1 MTAINGSSSAP
12 LESQAEDDTYHLIEP
27 RLPQKRDEKN
37 PSLNSLGMELILM
50 IFNIIHRESP
60 ASLKSLALVSSH
72 YHHAARYCQNQ
83 KVRLDIS
90 GEKKDVLQRRL
101 TYIEQGGFLPA
112 IRRIKVRGVEDDL
125 GNIEAVAQ
133 LLHKATGLR
142 DLDWKNKGAPDSSVG
157 VPEQVLTA
165 IQSRNTVRLHTDAVL
180 NYYRLPTTVPPPPY
194 TAPLARGS
202 ENLHSLRMCFTYV
215 SVERCLEMVQRV
227 RDILLS
233 SPNIR
238 KLTVDYGRPDGG
250 CVRYGPLKEYT
261 GFGFVDGQRPSALE
275 ELKLGKYIFGSI
287 PTPDLGDNFFPP
299 TNVGYPGKG
308 EEEDYWA
315 ETFDWSRLR
324 KLDTEQHTF
333 ALRVAPKLSALE
345 EASLG
350 VVSDPKIIREFYDT
364 VPNSL
369 SAIEIHQFDAL
380 GVDGIIRHASKLRT
394 LGIHQRQSRDWSEHT
409 IDAPS
414 LLEIQK
420 ACPLIEAL
428 DLDIKREGDWPYE
441 ILDILAGFRNLRRL
455 TLWFELGWVGHEPFD
470 VVQPVVNYSAVDTL
484 FTYVNSKRPSNS
496 KPLKE
501 MKVYCGCLR
510 PIRGYPSQEGLWPRK
525 NTSSYLCQLSERDDQ
540 APDGVFHITCP
551 MLTDDEN
558 ILLQKMRTEN
568 VEVPKEQS
576 RALTVA
582 LNGPIPFTGRRR
594 S

>member
-12 LESQAEDDTYHLIEP
+12 LEDQAEKDFCHLIEP
-27 RLPQKRDEKN
+27 RLPQKRDENK
-37 PSLNSLGMELILM
+37 PSLNSLGMELILI
-50 IFNIIHRESP
+50 IFKIVHRESP

-83 KVRLDIS
+83 KVRLHIS
-90 GEKKDVLQRRL
+90 EEKKDVLQRRL
-101 TYIEQGGFLPA
+101 AYLEQGGFLPA

-125 GNIEAVAQ
+125 ENIEAVAQ
-133 LLHKATGLR
+133 FLQKATGLT
-142 DLDWKNKGAPDSSVG
+142 DLDWANKGAPDSSVG

-165 IQSRNTVRLHTDAVL
+165 IQSRSTVRLHTDAVL
-180 NYYRLPTTVPPPPY
+180 NYYRQPTTEPPPPY

-202 ENLHSLRMCFTYV
+202 ENLHSLRMRFTYV
-215 SVERCLEMVQRV
+215 SVERCLEMVQNV

-250 CVRYGPLKEYT
+250 CVRYGPPKEYT

-275 ELKLGKYIFGSI
+275 ELNLGKYIFGSI
-287 PTPDLGDNFFPP
+287 TSELGDVFPP

-308 EEEDYWA
+308 QEEDYWV

-324 KLDTEQHTF
+324 KLDTKQHTF

-350 VVSDPKIIREFYDT
+350 VVSNPKIIREFYDT
-364 VPNSL
+364 VPNFL
-369 SAIEIHQFDAL
+369 HAIEIHQFDAL
-380 GVDGIIRHASKLRT
+380 GVDGIIRHASKLKS

-470 VVQPVVNYSAVDTL
+470 AVQPVVNYSAVETL
-484 FTYVNSKRPSNS
+484 LTYLNSKRPPNS

-501 MKVYCGCLR
+501 LKVYCGCLR
-510 PIRGYPSQEGLWPRK
+510 PIRGYPSSEGLWPRK
-525 NTSSYLCQLSERDDQ
+525 NTSSYICRLSERDDQ
-540 APDGVFHITCP
+540 APNGVFHITCP

-558 ILLQKMRTEN
+558 TLLQKMRTEN
-568 VEVPKEQS
+568 VEMPKKQS
-576 RALTVA
+576 RALRVA
-582 LNGPIPFTGRRR
+582 LNGPVPFTARKMF
-594 S
+594 

>member
-1 MTAINGSSSAP
+1 MSAINGSSSAP
-12 LESQAEDDTYHLIEP
+12 LEDQAEGNTCHLIEP
-27 RLPQKRDEKN
+27 RLPQNRDENK
-37 PSLNSLGMELILM
+37 PSLNSLEMELILI
-50 IFNIIHRESP
+50 IFKIVHRESP

-83 KVRLDIS
+83 KIYLHIS

-101 TYIEQGGFLPA
+101 AYIEQGGFLPA

-125 GNIEAVAQ
+125 ENIEAVAQ
-133 LLHKATGLR
+133 FLQKATGLR
-142 DLDWKNKGAPDSSVG
+142 DLDWANKGAPDSSVG
-157 VPEQVLTA
+157 VPEQVLIA
-165 IQSRNTVRLHTDAVL
+165 LQSKSTVRLHTDAVL
-180 NYYRLPTTVPPPPY
+180 NYYRLPTTEPPPPY

-202 ENLHSLRMCFTYV
+202 ENLHSLRMRFTYV
-215 SVERCLEMVQRV
+215 SVERCLEMVQSV

-250 CVRYGPLKEYT
+250 CVRYGPPKEYT

-275 ELKLGKYIFGSI
+275 ELKLGKYIFGSV
-287 PTPDLGDNFFPP
+287 TSELGDVFPP

-308 EEEDYWA
+308 EEEDYWV

-324 KLDTEQHTF
+324 KLETGNQAF

-364 VPNSL
+364 VPNPLRS
-369 SAIEIHQFDAL
+369 IEIHQFDAL
-380 GVDGIIRHASKLRT
+380 GVDGIIRHASKLKS

-441 ILDILAGFRNLRRL
+441 ILDILAGFKSLRRL
-455 TLWFELGWVGHEPFD
+455 TMWFELGWVGHEPFD
-470 VVQPVVNYSAVDTL
+470 VVQPVVNYSAVETL
-484 FTYVNSKRPSNS
+484 FTYINSKRPPNS

-510 PIRGYPSQEGLWPRK
+510 PIRGYPSQEGLWPRN
-525 NTSSYLCQLSERDDQ
+525 NTSSYICRLSERDDE
-540 APDGVFHITCP
+540 APNGVFNIHCP

-558 ILLQKMRTEN
+558 TLLQKMRTEN
-568 VEVPKEQS
+568 LDVPKKQS
-576 RALTVA
+576 RVLTVA
-582 LNGPIPFTGRRR
+582 LNGPIPYTGRRR